1 MVTKM
6 NNAESRQKLSGNKMI
21 CRHANKFSP
30 SVYALGDKVLVKLK
44 ISDKIIK
51 GEHKTFDIN

>member
-1 MVTKM
+1 M
-6 NNAESRQKLSGNKMI
+6 NNAEGRQKLSGNKMI

-44 ISDKIIK
+44 ISGKIIK